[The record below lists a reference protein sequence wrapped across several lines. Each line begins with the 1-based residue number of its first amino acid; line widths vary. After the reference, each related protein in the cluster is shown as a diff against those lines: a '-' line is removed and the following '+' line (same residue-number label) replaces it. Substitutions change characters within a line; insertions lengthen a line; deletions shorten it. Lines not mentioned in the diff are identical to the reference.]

1 MEPKLAQ
8 TDVAVVGGG
17 MAGLTAACY
26 LVRGGAEVTL
36 FEKAPLLGGRA
47 ATQTSDGFMFNRGV
61 HGLYTG
67 GAASRALEE
76 LGITYSHGTPKATF
90 VLQQGELRSFPTSLS
105 HFLRT
110 DLLGAGDKL
119 ALVRFF
125 AALGR
130 AKPRDLAKASVQEW
144 LDRMVRRPR
153 LHRLMVSLAYP
164 LVYTS
169 ALDLV
174 SAEVFVDKFQRA
186 LKHPVHYIDGGWQ
199 VLVDG
204 LRTAAER
211 MGARV
216 ISDAH
221 VEAVELGGAR
231 ARSVRLR
238 DGSLVQASAV
248 VIATGPRDA
257 AKLVDGGDNLFLRR
271 IVDGLVSGRV
281 ACLDVAL
288 RRLPFPD
295 RPVVQDLDGPRFMTA
310 QSLYSRVAPE
320 GGALVYTFK
329 QLDPRRPGDPREDER
344 DLEDLLDA
352 VQPGWRDALVKRQYL
367 PRIEAVGALPTA
379 SSGGFAGRP
388 VTEVPSVDN
397 LYLAGDWVGP
407 EGFLVDASVASAR
420 RAAQLL
426 LEAGSPSRGKVPP
439 VRHISNPPYTRG
451 GARRDRFRG
460 GLEGSEMIVERLP
473 SFPSTS
479 DEGSEENSLPYSNG
493 QKH

>member
-1 MEPKLAQ
+1 MEQKLVQ

-26 LVRGGAEVTL
+26 LARAGVGVDV
-36 FEKAPLLGGRA
+36 FEKAPILGGRA
-47 ATQTSDGFMFNRGV
+47 ATREAEGFMFNRGI
-61 HGLYTG
+61 HALYTG
-67 GAASRALEE
+67 GAASRAFEE
-76 LGITYSHGTPKATF
+76 LDVTYGHGTPKETF
-90 VLQQGELRSFPTSLS
+90 VLQGGELRPFPTSPS
-105 HFLRT
+105 QFLRT

-119 ALVRFF
+119 ALFRFF
-125 AALGR
+125 ATLGR
-130 AKPRDLAKASVQEW
+130 AKPHELAGTSLQEW
-144 LDRMVRRPR
+144 LDQKVRRPR

-199 VLVDG
+199 VLVNG
-204 LRTAAER
+204 LRAAAER
-211 MGARV
+211 AGARIV
-216 ISDAH
+216 SGTG
-221 VEAVELGGAR
+221 VEAVLLVDDR
-231 ARSVRLR
+231 AMGVRLR

-248 VIATGPRDA
+248 VLATGPRDA
-257 AKLVDGGDNLFLRR
+257 AKLVNRGTHTALRR
-271 IVDGLVSGRV
+271 VVDGLVPGQV

-288 RRLPFPD
+288 SRLPFPD

-329 QLDPRRPGDPREDER
+329 QLDPRHPGDPREDER

-352 VQPGWRDALVKRQYL
+352 AQPGWRDVLVKRQYL
-367 PRIEAVGALPTA
+367 PRIEAIGALPTA

-388 VTEVPSVDN
+388 DTEAPGVYN

-420 RAAQLL
+420 RAARLL
-426 LEAGSPSRGKVPP
+426 LQDISPSRKKV
-439 VRHISNPPYTRG
+439 
-451 GARRDRFRG
+451 AA
-460 GLEGSEMIVERLP
+460 GSVP
-473 SFPSTS
+473 
-479 DEGSEENSLPYSNG
+479 
-493 QKH
+493 